1 MDKKTVVSILRDEKQ
16 DNRQKFSVLLMALNQ
31 APAKNFALTA
41 HYNRVGYSEKNL
53 KAIVYDVKKSYSIS
67 PADLSK
73 FEKTP
78 AKKVDIKTTLENLEE
93 ELLATEIEELSDLQ
107 VKSLAYNLAT
117 ELEHDFENED
127 IDSLKEFLQVL
138 KEKLHAELLAKEKE
152 IDSDSE
158 PVQKDK
164 LQLEEYNEEL
174 KAMDIENAQ
183 YNDIK
188 KLAFGLANEINID
201 FPNKR
206 ADTLKAFLTEQKKSL
221 ANEA

>member
-78 AKKVDIKTTLENLEE
+78 AKKVAAPSQDDSNSEE
-93 ELLATEIEELSDLQ
+93 KEIEET
-107 VKSLAYNLAT
+107 K
-117 ELEHDFENED
+117 ED
-127 IDSLKEFLQVL
+127 KE
-138 KEKLHAELLAKEKE
+138 EE
-152 IDSDSE
+152 
-158 PVQKDK
+158 KDK
-164 LQLEEYNEEL
+164 LQLEEYNKEL

-188 KLAFGLANEINID
+188 KLAFVLANELNID

-221 ANEA
+221 ANEV